1 MNQKNSVSLH
11 QIMCAH
17 VRMYLLIV
25 QKKKKNFYSEMDIDK
40 NKRIGLTDEQVK
52 QSREQHGKN
61 VLTPPQRTSLWKLY
75 LDKYRDPIIQI
86 LLVAAFVSLILAF
99 IEKNFMETIGIFVAV
114 FLATTVGFYF
124 ERDAA
129 KKFNLLTAL
138 SEEQPVKVRRNGKV
152 MEIPRHDVV
161 VGDVVL
167 VEVGDEVPA
176 DGELIVCNDLQMN
189 ESTLTGEPVTE
200 KSLEG
205 GGDGAYPR
213 NVILRSTMVM
223 NGRGEF
229 VVTAVGDAT
238 EIGKVAKKSTEQTSV
253 ETPLHMQLDKLAK
266 MISKVGSVVSV
277 AAFFIFLIHDILTNP
292 AWGGKDY
299 FYMAEI
305 VLKYFMMA
313 VTLIV
318 MAVPEGLPMAITLS
332 LALNMRRMLKS
343 NNLVRKLHACET
355 MGAVTVICTD
365 KTGTLTQNKM
375 QVSALELKQ
384 GDGALL
390 DTAIALNSTAELNDG
405 KPIGNPTES
414 ALLLW
419 LDAQGKDY
427 EELRKQVNVLKQLPF
442 STERKMM
449 ATLAE
454 VDGETYLF
462 VKGAPEIVMKKC
474 IIEDRMLKQTA
485 EELDEW
491 QHKAM
496 RTLAFAYKKIET
508 SIMRTSRT
516 STAEVVALLDANNL
530 QLQAI
535 AAIAD
540 PIRPDVPAAVQE
552 CRHAGIEVK
561 VVTGDTAATALEIGK
576 QIGVFEDEPENIG
589 ADGSLTSLDQQMIT
603 GEQWEALSDEEAYE
617 RAKDIRVMSR
627 ARPTDKQRLVAMLQK
642 RGEVVAVTGDGTN
655 DAPAL
660 HYAHVGLSLG
670 SGTSVAKEASDMTLL
685 DDSFKSIANAVMW
698 GRSLYRNLQRFLF
711 FQLVVNVAALLLV
724 LGGSV
729 IGTEMPLTVTQILWV
744 NLIMDTFAALA
755 LASLPPSHEVMKD
768 KPRKAS
774 DFIINKSIGFGILFC
789 GIVFFLV
796 MFALLVYCERR
807 GKGGVDVHELT
818 MFFTTFVMIQFWNL
832 FNAKALMSHHTAF
845 RHFLKD
851 KGMILVL
858 VLVLVG
864 QWIIVTFGGEMFRTT
879 PLSLHEW
886 LLIVGSTSVVL
897 WVGELWRG
905 FKRMIAKR
913 R

>member
-1 MNQKNSVSLH
+1 
-11 QIMCAH
+11 
-17 VRMYLLIV
+17 
-25 QKKKKNFYSEMDIDK
+25 MDIDK

-176 DGELIVCNDLQMN
+176 DGELILCNDLQIN
-189 ESTLTGEPVTE
+189 ESALTGEPIAE

-384 GDGALL
+384 GDEALL

-474 IIEDRMLKQTA
+474 IIEDRMLRQSA

-496 RTLAFAYKKIET
+496 RTLVFAYKKIEA

-516 STAEVVALLDANNL
+516 STAEVVALLDANDL

-589 ADGSLTSLDQQMIT
+589 ADGSMTSLDQQMIT

-886 LLIVGSTSVVL
+886 LLIIGSTSVVL
-897 WVGELWRG
+897 WAGELWRA

>member
-1 MNQKNSVSLH
+1 MH
-11 QIMCAH
+11 QIY
-17 VRMYLLIV
+17 VRTRAYVLINRT
-25 QKKKKNFYSEMDIDK
+25 KEKYFYSEMDIDK

-176 DGELIVCNDLQMN
+176 DGELIVCNDLQIN

-213 NVILRSTMVM
+213 NVLLRSTMVM

-384 GDGALL
+384 GDEALL

-496 RTLAFAYKKIET
+496 RTLAFAYRKIET

-516 STAEVVALLDANNL
+516 STAEVVALLDANDL

-755 LASLPPSHEVMKD
+755 LASLPPSHEVMKE

-886 LLIVGSTSVVL
+886 LLIIGSTSVVL
-897 WVGELWRG
+897 WVGELWRA

>member
-1 MNQKNSVSLH
+1 
-11 QIMCAH
+11 
-17 VRMYLLIV
+17 
-25 QKKKKNFYSEMDIDK
+25 MDIDK

-52 QSREQHGKN
+52 QSRKQHGKN
-61 VLTPPQRTSLWKLY
+61 VLTPPQRISLWKLY

-176 DGELIVCNDLQMN
+176 DGELIVCNDLQIN

-384 GDGALL
+384 GDEALL

-474 IIEDRMLKQTA
+474 IIEDRMQKQTA

-589 ADGSLTSLDQQMIT
+589 ADGSMTSLDQQMIT

-886 LLIVGSTSVVL
+886 LLIIGSTSVVL

>member
-1 MNQKNSVSLH
+1 
-11 QIMCAH
+11 
-17 VRMYLLIV
+17 
-25 QKKKKNFYSEMDIDK
+25 MDIDK

-99 IEKNFMETIGIFVAV
+99 IEQNFMETIGIFVAV

-176 DGELIVCNDLQMN
+176 DGELIVCNDLQIN
-189 ESTLTGEPVTE
+189 ESALTGEPVAE

-384 GDGALL
+384 GDEALL

-474 IIEDRMLKQTA
+474 IIEDRMQRQSA

-496 RTLAFAYKKIET
+496 RTLAFAYKKIEA

-516 STAEVVALLDANNL
+516 STAEVVALLDANDL

-535 AAIAD
+535 AAITD

-755 LASLPPSHEVMKD
+755 LASLPPSHEVMKE

-851 KGMILVL
+851 RGMILVL

-886 LLIVGSTSVVL
+886 LLIIGSTSVVL
-897 WVGELWRG
+897 WVGELWRT

>member
-1 MNQKNSVSLH
+1 
-11 QIMCAH
+11 MCAH

-25 QKKKKNFYSEMDIDK
+25 QKKEKYFYSEMNIDK

-176 DGELIVCNDLQMN
+176 DGELIVCNDLQIN
-189 ESTLTGEPVTE
+189 ESALTGEPVTE

-213 NVILRSTMVM
+213 NIILRSTMVM

-375 QVSALELKQ
+375 QVSALELKL
-384 GDGALL
+384 GDEALL

-474 IIEDRMLKQTA
+474 IIEDRMQRQSV

-496 RTLAFAYKKIET
+496 RILAFAYKKIEA

-516 STAEVVALLDANNL
+516 STAEVVALLDANDL

-711 FQLVVNVAALLLV
+711 FQLVVNVVALLLV

-886 LLIVGSTSVVL
+886 LLIIGSTSVVL
-897 WVGELWRG
+897 WAGELWRT

>member
-1 MNQKNSVSLH
+1 
-11 QIMCAH
+11 MCAH

-25 QKKKKNFYSEMDIDK
+25 HKKEKYIYSEMDIDK

-176 DGELIVCNDLQMN
+176 DGELIVCNDLQIN

-213 NVILRSTMVM
+213 NIILRSTMVM

-375 QVSALELKQ
+375 QVSALELKL
-384 GDGALL
+384 GDEALL

-474 IIEDRMLKQTA
+474 IIEDRMQRQSVV
-485 EELDEW
+485 ELDEW

-496 RTLAFAYKKIET
+496 RTLAFAYKKIEA

-516 STAEVVALLDANNL
+516 STAEVVALLDANDL

-886 LLIVGSTSVVL
+886 LLIIGSTSVVL
-897 WVGELWRG
+897 WAGELWRT

>member
-1 MNQKNSVSLH
+1 
-11 QIMCAH
+11 
-17 VRMYLLIV
+17 
-25 QKKKKNFYSEMDIDK
+25 MDIDK

-176 DGELIVCNDLQMN
+176 DGELFVCNDLQIN
-189 ESTLTGEPVTE
+189 ESALTGEPVAE

-299 FYMAEI
+299 FYLAEI

-384 GDGALL
+384 GDEALL

-474 IIEDRMLKQTA
+474 IIEDRMLRQSA

-496 RTLAFAYKKIET
+496 RTLAFAYKKIEA

-516 STAEVVALLDANNL
+516 STAEVVALLDANDL

-886 LLIVGSTSVVL
+886 LLIIGSTSVVL
-897 WVGELWRG
+897 WAGELWRT

>member
-1 MNQKNSVSLH
+1 
-11 QIMCAH
+11 
-17 VRMYLLIV
+17 
-25 QKKKKNFYSEMDIDK
+25 MDIDK

-52 QSREQHGKN
+52 LSREQHGKN

-176 DGELIVCNDLQMN
+176 DGELILCNDLQIN
-189 ESTLTGEPVTE
+189 ESALTGEPVAE

-305 VLKYFMMA
+305 VLNYFMMA

-384 GDGALL
+384 GDEALL

-496 RTLAFAYKKIET
+496 RTLAFAYKKVEA
-508 SIMRTSRT
+508 SIMRTSRI
-516 STAEVVALLDANNL
+516 STAEVVALLDANDL

-589 ADGSLTSLDQQMIT
+589 ADGSMTSLDQQMIT

-755 LASLPPSHEVMKD
+755 LASLPPSHEVMND

-886 LLIVGSTSVVL
+886 LLIIGSTSVVL
-897 WVGELWRG
+897 WVGELWRA

>member
-1 MNQKNSVSLH
+1 
-11 QIMCAH
+11 MCAH

-25 QKKKKNFYSEMDIDK
+25 QKKEKYFYSEMDIDK

-176 DGELIVCNDLQMN
+176 DGELIVCNDLQIN

-213 NVILRSTMVM
+213 NIILRSTMVM

-375 QVSALELKQ
+375 QVSALELKL
-384 GDGALL
+384 GDEALL

-474 IIEDRMLKQTA
+474 IIEDRMQRQSV

-496 RTLAFAYKKIET
+496 RTLAFAYKKIEA

-516 STAEVVALLDANNL
+516 STAEVVALLDANDL

-886 LLIVGSTSVVL
+886 LLIIGSTSVVL
-897 WVGELWRG
+897 WAGELWRT

>member
-1 MNQKNSVSLH
+1 MN
-11 QIMCAH
+11 
-17 VRMYLLIV
+17 
-25 QKKKKNFYSEMDIDK
+25 IDK

-176 DGELIVCNDLQMN
+176 DGELIVCNDLQIN

-384 GDGALL
+384 GDEALL

-474 IIEDRMLKQTA
+474 IIEDRMQRQSV

-496 RTLAFAYKKIET
+496 RTLAFAYKKIEA

-516 STAEVVALLDANNL
+516 STAEVVALLDANDL

-711 FQLVVNVAALLLV
+711 FQLVVNVVALPLV

-886 LLIVGSTSVVL
+886 LLIIGSTSVVL
-897 WVGELWRG
+897 WAGELWRT

>member
-1 MNQKNSVSLH
+1 
-11 QIMCAH
+11 
-17 VRMYLLIV
+17 
-25 QKKKKNFYSEMDIDK
+25 MDIDK

-176 DGELIVCNDLQMN
+176 DGELIVCNDLQIN
-189 ESTLTGEPVTE
+189 ESALTGEPVAE

-384 GDGALL
+384 GDEALL

-474 IIEDRMLKQTA
+474 IIEDRMQRQTA

-496 RTLAFAYKKIET
+496 RTLAFAYKKIEP

-516 STAEVVALLDANNL
+516 STAEVVALLDANDL

-886 LLIVGSTSVVL
+886 LLIIGSTSVVL
-897 WVGELWRG
+897 WAGELWRT

>member
-11 QIMCAH
+11 QNY
-17 VRMYLLIV
+17 VRTRAYVLINRT
-25 QKKKKNFYSEMDIDK
+25 KEKYFYSEMDIDK

-86 LLVAAFVSLILAF
+86 LLVAAFISLILAF
-99 IEKNFMETIGIFVAV
+99 IEKNYMETIGIFVAV

-176 DGELIVCNDLQMN
+176 DGELIVCNDLQIN

-205 GGDGAYPR
+205 GGDGAYLR
-213 NVILRSTMVM
+213 NIILRSTMVM

-384 GDGALL
+384 GDEALL

-474 IIEDRMLKQTA
+474 IIEDRMLRQSA

-516 STAEVVALLDANNL
+516 STAEVVALLDANDL

-886 LLIVGSTSVVL
+886 LLIIGSTSVVL
-897 WVGELWRG
+897 WVGELWRA
-905 FKRMIAKR
+905 FKRMMAKR

>member
-1 MNQKNSVSLH
+1 VRTRAYILMNRTKEK
-11 QIMCAH
+11 
-17 VRMYLLIV
+17 Y
-25 QKKKKNFYSEMDIDK
+25 FYSEMDIDK

-176 DGELIVCNDLQMN
+176 DGELIVCNDLQIN

-384 GDGALL
+384 GDEALL

-474 IIEDRMLKQTA
+474 IIEDRMQRQSA

-516 STAEVVALLDANNL
+516 STAEVVALLDANDL

-589 ADGSLTSLDQQMIT
+589 ADGSMTSLDQQMIT

-886 LLIVGSTSVVL
+886 LLIIGSTSVVL
-897 WVGELWRG
+897 WVGELWRA

>member
-1 MNQKNSVSLH
+1 
-11 QIMCAH
+11 
-17 VRMYLLIV
+17 
-25 QKKKKNFYSEMDIDK
+25 MDIDK

-176 DGELIVCNDLQMN
+176 DGELIVCNDLQIN

-474 IIEDRMLKQTA
+474 IIEDRMQRQSA

-496 RTLAFAYKKIET
+496 RTLAFAYKKIEA

-516 STAEVVALLDANNL
+516 STAEVVALLDANDL

-589 ADGSLTSLDQQMIT
+589 ADGSMTSLDQQMIT

>member
-1 MNQKNSVSLH
+1 
-11 QIMCAH
+11 MC
-17 VRMYLLIV
+17 VRMRMCMSNY
-25 QKKKKNFYSEMDIDK
+25 KKKNFYLEMDIDK
-40 NKRIGLTDEQVK
+40 NKRFGLSDEQVK
-52 QSREQHGKN
+52 QSREQHGRN

-176 DGELIVCNDLQMN
+176 DGELILCNDLQIN

-223 NGRGEF
+223 NGRGEY

-305 VLKYFMMA
+305 VLNYFMMA

-375 QVSALELKQ
+375 QVNALELKQ
-384 GDGALL
+384 GDEALL

-427 EELRKQVNVLKQLPF
+427 VELRKQVKVLKQLPF

-454 VDGETYLF
+454 VDGAQYLF

-474 IIEDRMLKQTA
+474 VIEDRMLRQTS

-496 RTLAFAYKKIET
+496 RTLAFAYKKVET
-508 SIMRTSRT
+508 SIMRT
-516 STAEVVALLDANNL
+516 STAEVVALLDADDL
-530 QLQAI
+530 LLQAI

-561 VVTGDTAATALEIGK
+561 VVTGDTAATAMEIGK

-603 GEQWEALSDEEAYE
+603 GEEWEALSDDEAYE

-755 LASLPPSHEVMKD
+755 LASLPPSHEVMNE

-832 FNAKALMSHHTAF
+832 FNAKALMSHRTAF

-886 LLIVGSTSVVL
+886 LLIIGSTSVVL
-897 WVGELWRG
+897 WAGELWRA

>member
-1 MNQKNSVSLH
+1 
-11 QIMCAH
+11 
-17 VRMYLLIV
+17 
-25 QKKKKNFYSEMDIDK
+25 MDIDK
-40 NKRIGLTDEQVK
+40 KRRIGLTDEQVK

-176 DGELIVCNDLQMN
+176 DGELIVCNDLQIN
-189 ESTLTGEPVTE
+189 ESALTGEPVAE

-384 GDGALL
+384 GDEVLL

-474 IIEDRMLKQTA
+474 IIEDRMLRQSA

-496 RTLAFAYKKIET
+496 RTLAFAYKKIEA

-516 STAEVVALLDANNL
+516 STAEVVALLDANDL

-886 LLIVGSTSVVL
+886 LLIIGSTSVVL
-897 WVGELWRG
+897 WAGELWRT

>member
-1 MNQKNSVSLH
+1 
-11 QIMCAH
+11 
-17 VRMYLLIV
+17 
-25 QKKKKNFYSEMDIDK
+25 MDIDK

-52 QSREQHGKN
+52 QSREQHGRN

-86 LLVAAFVSLILAF
+86 LLVAAFISLILAF

-176 DGELIVCNDLQMN
+176 DGELILCNDLQIN

-223 NGRGEF
+223 NGRGEY

-305 VLKYFMMA
+305 VLNYFMMA

-384 GDGALL
+384 GDEALL

-427 EELRKQVNVLKQLPF
+427 VELRKQVKVLKQLPF

-454 VDGETYLF
+454 VDGAQYLF

-474 IIEDRMLKQTA
+474 VIEDRMLRQTA

-496 RTLAFAYKKIET
+496 RTLAFAYKKVET
-508 SIMRTSRT
+508 SIMRT
-516 STAEVVALLDANNL
+516 STAEVVALLDADDL
-530 QLQAI
+530 LLQAI

-561 VVTGDTAATALEIGK
+561 VVTGDTAATAMEIGK

-603 GEQWEALSDEEAYE
+603 GEEWEALSDDEAYE

-627 ARPTDKQRLVAMLQK
+627 ARPTDKQRLVAMLQM

-755 LASLPPSHEVMKD
+755 LASLPPSHEVMNE

-851 KGMILVL
+851 RGMILVL

-886 LLIVGSTSVVL
+886 LLIIGSTSVVL
-897 WVGELWRG
+897 WAGELWRA

>member
-1 MNQKNSVSLH
+1 
-11 QIMCAH
+11 
-17 VRMYLLIV
+17 
-25 QKKKKNFYSEMDIDK
+25 MDIDK

-161 VGDVVL
+161 VGDIVL

-176 DGELIVCNDLQMN
+176 DGELIVCNDLQIN
-189 ESTLTGEPVTE
+189 ESALTGEPVAE

-384 GDGALL
+384 GDEALL

-474 IIEDRMLKQTA
+474 IIEDRMQRQSA

-496 RTLAFAYKKIET
+496 RTLAFAYKKVEA

-516 STAEVVALLDANNL
+516 STAEVVALLDANDL

-685 DDSFKSIANAVMW
+685 DDTFKSIANAVMW

-755 LASLPPSHEVMKD
+755 LASLPPSHEVMKE

-807 GKGGVDVHELT
+807 AKGGVDVHELT

-886 LLIVGSTSVVL
+886 LLIIGSTSVVL
-897 WVGELWRG
+897 WVGELWRA

>member
-1 MNQKNSVSLH
+1 
-11 QIMCAH
+11 
-17 VRMYLLIV
+17 
-25 QKKKKNFYSEMDIDK
+25 MDIDK

-52 QSREQHGKN
+52 LSREQHGKN

-176 DGELIVCNDLQMN
+176 DGELILCNDLQIN
-189 ESTLTGEPVTE
+189 ESALTGEPVAE

-305 VLKYFMMA
+305 VLNYFMMA

-384 GDGALL
+384 GDEALL

-496 RTLAFAYKKIET
+496 RTLAFAYKKVEA

-516 STAEVVALLDANNL
+516 STAEVVALLDANDL

-589 ADGSLTSLDQQMIT
+589 ADGSMTSLDQQMIT

-755 LASLPPSHEVMKD
+755 LASLPPSHEVMND

-774 DFIINKSIGFGILFC
+774 DFIINKSVGFGILFC

-851 KGMILVL
+851 RGMMLVL
-858 VLVLVG
+858 VLVLIG

-886 LLIVGSTSVVL
+886 LLIIGSTSVVL
-897 WVGELWRG
+897 WTGELWRA

>member
-1 MNQKNSVSLH
+1 
-11 QIMCAH
+11 
-17 VRMYLLIV
+17 
-25 QKKKKNFYSEMDIDK
+25 MDIDK

-176 DGELIVCNDLQMN
+176 DGELIVCNDLQIN
-189 ESTLTGEPVTE
+189 ESALTGEPVAE

-292 AWGGKDY
+292 VWGGKDY

-384 GDGALL
+384 GDEALL

-474 IIEDRMLKQTA
+474 IIEDRMQRQSA

-496 RTLAFAYKKIET
+496 RTLAFAYKKIEA

-516 STAEVVALLDANNL
+516 STAEVVALLDANDL

-851 KGMILVL
+851 RGMMLVL

-886 LLIVGSTSVVL
+886 LLIIGSTSVVL
-897 WVGELWRG
+897 WAGELWRT

>member
-1 MNQKNSVSLH
+1 
-11 QIMCAH
+11 
-17 VRMYLLIV
+17 
-25 QKKKKNFYSEMDIDK
+25 MDIDK

-52 QSREQHGKN
+52 QSREQHGRN

-86 LLVAAFVSLILAF
+86 LLVAAFISLILAF
-99 IEKNFMETIGIFVAV
+99 IEKNYMETIGIFVAV

-176 DGELIVCNDLQMN
+176 DGELIVCNDLQIN

-305 VLKYFMMA
+305 VLNYFMMA

-384 GDGALL
+384 GDEALL

-427 EELRKQVNVLKQLPF
+427 VELRKQVKVLKQLPF

-454 VDGETYLF
+454 VDGAQYLF

-474 IIEDRMLKQTA
+474 VIEDRMLRQTS

-496 RTLAFAYKKIET
+496 RTLAFAYKKLET

-516 STAEVVALLDANNL
+516 STAEVVALLDANDL

-561 VVTGDTAATALEIGK
+561 VVTGDTAATAMEIGK

-589 ADGSLTSLDQQMIT
+589 ADGSLTSLDQQMVT
-603 GEQWEALSDEEAYE
+603 GEEWEALSDEEAYE

-755 LASLPPSHEVMKD
+755 LASLPPSHEVMNE

-886 LLIVGSTSVVL
+886 LLIIGSTSVVL
-897 WVGELWRG
+897 WAGELWRA

>member
-1 MNQKNSVSLH
+1 MH
-11 QIMCAH
+11 QDY
-17 VRMYLLIV
+17 VRTRAYVLINRT
-25 QKKKKNFYSEMDIDK
+25 KKKKYFYSEMDIDK

-176 DGELIVCNDLQMN
+176 DGELIVCNDLQIN
-189 ESTLTGEPVTE
+189 ESALTGEPVAE

-292 AWGGKDY
+292 VWGGKDY

-384 GDGALL
+384 GDEALL

-474 IIEDRMLKQTA
+474 IIEDRMLRQSA

-496 RTLAFAYKKIET
+496 RTLAFAYKKIEA

-516 STAEVVALLDANNL
+516 STAEVVALLDANDL

-627 ARPTDKQRLVAMLQK
+627 ARPTDKQRLVTMLQK

-886 LLIVGSTSVVL
+886 LLIIGSTSVVL
-897 WVGELWRG
+897 WAGELWRT

>member
-1 MNQKNSVSLH
+1 MN
-11 QIMCAH
+11 
-17 VRMYLLIV
+17 
-25 QKKKKNFYSEMDIDK
+25 IDK

-176 DGELIVCNDLQMN
+176 DGELIVCNDLQIN

-213 NVILRSTMVM
+213 NIILRSTMVM

-375 QVSALELKQ
+375 QVSALELKL
-384 GDGALL
+384 GDEALL

-419 LDAQGKDY
+419 LDAQDKDY

-474 IIEDRMLKQTA
+474 IIEDRMQRQSV

-496 RTLAFAYKKIET
+496 RTLAFAYKKIEA

-516 STAEVVALLDANNL
+516 STAEVVALLDANDL

-711 FQLVVNVAALLLV
+711 FQLVVNVVALLLV

-886 LLIVGSTSVVL
+886 LLIIGSTSVVL
-897 WVGELWRG
+897 WAGELWRT

>member
-1 MNQKNSVSLH
+1 
-11 QIMCAH
+11 
-17 VRMYLLIV
+17 
-25 QKKKKNFYSEMDIDK
+25 MDIDK

-52 QSREQHGKN
+52 QSRDQHGKN

-176 DGELIVCNDLQMN
+176 DGELIVCNDLQIN
-189 ESTLTGEPVTE
+189 ESALTGEPVAE

-384 GDGALL
+384 GDEALL

-474 IIEDRMLKQTA
+474 IIEDRMLRQSA

-496 RTLAFAYKKIET
+496 RTLAFAYKKIEA

-516 STAEVVALLDANNL
+516 STAEVVALLDANDL

-886 LLIVGSTSVVL
+886 LLIICSTSVVL
-897 WVGELWRG
+897 WAGELWRA

>member
-1 MNQKNSVSLH
+1 
-11 QIMCAH
+11 MCAH

-25 QKKKKNFYSEMDIDK
+25 HKKEKYIYSEMDIDK

-176 DGELIVCNDLQMN
+176 DGELIVCNDLQIN

-213 NVILRSTMVM
+213 NIILRSTMVM

-375 QVSALELKQ
+375 QVSALELKL
-384 GDGALL
+384 GDEALL

-454 VDGETYLF
+454 VDDETYLF

-474 IIEDRMLKQTA
+474 IIEDRMQRQSV

-496 RTLAFAYKKIET
+496 RTLAFAYKKIEA

-516 STAEVVALLDANNL
+516 STAEVVALLDANDL

-711 FQLVVNVAALLLV
+711 FQLVVNVVALLLV

-886 LLIVGSTSVVL
+886 LLIIGSTSVVL
-897 WVGELWRG
+897 WAGELWRT

>member
-1 MNQKNSVSLH
+1 
-11 QIMCAH
+11 
-17 VRMYLLIV
+17 
-25 QKKKKNFYSEMDIDK
+25 MDIDK

-176 DGELIVCNDLQMN
+176 DGELILCNDLQIN

-384 GDGALL
+384 GDEALL

-474 IIEDRMLKQTA
+474 IIEDRMLRQSA

-496 RTLAFAYKKIET
+496 RTLAFAYKKVET

-516 STAEVVALLDANNL
+516 STAEVVALLDADDL

-886 LLIVGSTSVVL
+886 LLIIGSTSVVL

>member
-1 MNQKNSVSLH
+1 
-11 QIMCAH
+11 
-17 VRMYLLIV
+17 
-25 QKKKKNFYSEMDIDK
+25 MDIDK

-176 DGELIVCNDLQMN
+176 DGELIVCNDLQIN
-189 ESTLTGEPVTE
+189 ESALTGEPVAE

-277 AAFFIFLIHDILTNP
+277 TAFFIFLIHDILTNP

-384 GDGALL
+384 GDETLL

-474 IIEDRMLKQTA
+474 IIEDRMQRQSA

-496 RTLAFAYKKIET
+496 RTLAFAYKKIEA

-516 STAEVVALLDANNL
+516 STAEVVALLDANDL

-552 CRHAGIEVK
+552 CCHAGIEVK

-886 LLIVGSTSVVL
+886 LLIIGSTSVVL
-897 WVGELWRG
+897 WAGELWRTI
-905 FKRMIAKR
+905 KRMIAKR

>member
-1 MNQKNSVSLH
+1 
-11 QIMCAH
+11 
-17 VRMYLLIV
+17 
-25 QKKKKNFYSEMDIDK
+25 MDIDK

-52 QSREQHGKN
+52 QSRKQHGKN

-129 KKFNLLTAL
+129 KKFNVLTAL

-176 DGELIVCNDLQMN
+176 DGELIVCNDLQIN

-384 GDGALL
+384 GDEALL

-496 RTLAFAYKKIET
+496 RTLAFAHKKVEP

-516 STAEVVALLDANNL
+516 STAEVVALLDANDL

>member
-1 MNQKNSVSLH
+1 
-11 QIMCAH
+11 
-17 VRMYLLIV
+17 
-25 QKKKKNFYSEMDIDK
+25 MDIDK

-213 NVILRSTMVM
+213 NIILRSTMVM

-384 GDGALL
+384 GDEALL

-474 IIEDRMLKQTA
+474 IIEDRMLRQSA

-496 RTLAFAYKKIET
+496 RTLAFAYKKVET

-516 STAEVVALLDANNL
+516 STAEVVALLDANDL

-589 ADGSLTSLDQQMIT
+589 ADGSMTSLDQQMIT

-886 LLIVGSTSVVL
+886 LLIIGSTSVVL

>member
-1 MNQKNSVSLH
+1 
-11 QIMCAH
+11 MCAH

-25 QKKKKNFYSEMDIDK
+25 QKKEKYFYSEMNIDK

-176 DGELIVCNDLQMN
+176 DGELIVCNDLQIN
-189 ESTLTGEPVTE
+189 ESALTGEPVAE

-213 NVILRSTMVM
+213 NIILRSTMVM

-355 MGAVTVICTD
+355 MGAVTMICTD

-384 GDGALL
+384 GDEALL

-474 IIEDRMLKQTA
+474 IIEDRMQRQSV

-496 RTLAFAYKKIET
+496 RTLAFAYKKIEA

-516 STAEVVALLDANNL
+516 STAEVVALLDANDL

-886 LLIVGSTSVVL
+886 LLIIGSTSVVL
-897 WVGELWRG
+897 WAGELWRT

>member
-1 MNQKNSVSLH
+1 
-11 QIMCAH
+11 MCAH

-25 QKKKKNFYSEMDIDK
+25 HKKEKYIYSEMDIDK

-52 QSREQHGKN
+52 ESREQHGKN

-189 ESTLTGEPVTE
+189 ESALTGEPVTE

-305 VLKYFMMA
+305 VLNYFMMA

-384 GDGALL
+384 GDEALL

-474 IIEDRMLKQTA
+474 IIEDRMIRQTA

-496 RTLAFAYKKIET
+496 RTLAFAYKKVET

-516 STAEVVALLDANNL
+516 STAEVVALLDANDL

-589 ADGSLTSLDQQMIT
+589 ADGSMTSLDQQMIT

-755 LASLPPSHEVMKD
+755 LASLPPSHEVMKE

-886 LLIVGSTSVVL
+886 LLIIGSTSVVL
-897 WVGELWRG
+897 WAGELWRA

>member
-1 MNQKNSVSLH
+1 
-11 QIMCAH
+11 MCAH
-17 VRMYLLIV
+17 VRMYILIV
-25 QKKKKNFYSEMDIDK
+25 HKKEKYIYSEMDIDK

-176 DGELIVCNDLQMN
+176 DGELIVCNDLQIN
-189 ESTLTGEPVTE
+189 ESALTGEPVAE

-305 VLKYFMMA
+305 VLNYFMMA

-384 GDGALL
+384 GDEALL

-496 RTLAFAYKKIET
+496 RTLAFAYKKVET

-516 STAEVVALLDANNL
+516 STAEVVALLYANDL

-589 ADGSLTSLDQQMIT
+589 ADGSMTSLDQQMIT
-603 GEQWEALSDEEAYE
+603 GEQWEALSDEEAYG

-642 RGEVVAVTGDGTN
+642 RGDVVAVTGDGTN

-755 LASLPPSHEVMKD
+755 LASLPPSHEVMND

-886 LLIVGSTSVVL
+886 LLIIGSTSVVL
-897 WVGELWRG
+897 WAGELWRA

>member
-1 MNQKNSVSLH
+1 
-11 QIMCAH
+11 MC
-17 VRMYLLIV
+17 VRMRMCMSNY
-25 QKKKKNFYSEMDIDK
+25 KKKNFYLEMDIDK
-40 NKRIGLTDEQVK
+40 NKRFGLSDEQVK
-52 QSREQHGKN
+52 QSREQHGRN

-176 DGELIVCNDLQMN
+176 DGELVVCNDLQIN

-305 VLKYFMMA
+305 VLNYFMMA

-384 GDGALL
+384 GDEALL

-474 IIEDRMLKQTA
+474 IIEDRMLRQSA

-496 RTLAFAYKKIET
+496 RTLAFAYKKVEA

-516 STAEVVALLDANNL
+516 STAEVVALLDANDL

-589 ADGSLTSLDQQMIT
+589 ADGSMTSLDQQMIT

-755 LASLPPSHEVMKD
+755 LASLPPSHEVMKE

-851 KGMILVL
+851 RGMILVL

-886 LLIVGSTSVVL
+886 LLIIGSTSVVL
-897 WVGELWRG
+897 WAGELWRA

>member
-1 MNQKNSVSLH
+1 
-11 QIMCAH
+11 
-17 VRMYLLIV
+17 
-25 QKKKKNFYSEMDIDK
+25 MDIDK

-176 DGELIVCNDLQMN
+176 DGELIVCNDLQIN
-189 ESTLTGEPVTE
+189 ESALTGEPVAE

-299 FYMAEI
+299 FYLAEI

-384 GDGALL
+384 GDEALL

-474 IIEDRMLKQTA
+474 IIEDRMQRQSV

-496 RTLAFAYKKIET
+496 RTLAFAYKKIEA

-516 STAEVVALLDANNL
+516 STAEVVALLDANDL

-886 LLIVGSTSVVL
+886 LLIIGSTSVVL
-897 WVGELWRG
+897 WAGELWRT

>member
-1 MNQKNSVSLH
+1 
-11 QIMCAH
+11 
-17 VRMYLLIV
+17 
-25 QKKKKNFYSEMDIDK
+25 MDIDK

-266 MISKVGSVVSV
+266 MISKVGSVISV

-384 GDGALL
+384 GDETLL

-419 LDAQGKDY
+419 IDAQGKNY

-516 STAEVVALLDANNL
+516 STAEVVALLDANDL

-589 ADGSLTSLDQQMIT
+589 ADGSMTSLDQQMIT

-755 LASLPPSHEVMKD
+755 LASLPPSHEVMKE

-774 DFIINKSIGFGILFC
+774 DFIINKSVGFGILFC
-789 GIVFFLV
+789 GIGFFLV

-886 LLIVGSTSVVL
+886 LLIIGSTSVVL

>member
-1 MNQKNSVSLH
+1 
-11 QIMCAH
+11 
-17 VRMYLLIV
+17 
-25 QKKKKNFYSEMDIDK
+25 MDIDK
-40 NKRIGLTDEQVK
+40 NKRFGLTDEQVK
-52 QSREQHGKN
+52 QSREQYGRN
-61 VLTPPQRTSLWKLY
+61 VLTPPPRTSLWKLY

-99 IEKNFMETIGIFVAV
+99 IEHNFMETIGIFVAV

-129 KKFNLLTAL
+129 KKFNVLTAL
-138 SEEQPVKVRRNGKV
+138 SEEQPVKVRRGGKV
-152 MEIPRHDVV
+152 MQIPRHDIV
-161 VGDVVL
+161 VGDVAL
-167 VEVGDEVPA
+167 IEVGDEVPA
-176 DGELIVCNDLQMN
+176 DGELLVSTDLQIN
-189 ESTLTGEPVTE
+189 ESTLTGEPITE
-200 KSLEG
+200 KNTEG

-238 EIGKVAKKSTEQTSV
+238 EIGKVAQKSTEQTSV
-253 ETPLHMQLDKLAK
+253 KTPLYVQLDKLAS

-277 AAFFIFLIHDILTNP
+277 AAFVIFLVHDILTNP

-305 VLKYFMMA
+305 VLDYFMMA

-365 KTGTLTQNKM
+365 KTGTLTQNQM
-375 QVSALELKQ
+375 QVDELLPKDDNQ
-384 GDGALL
+384 HLL
-390 DTAIALNSTAELNDG
+390 DVAIAINSTAELDED
-405 KPIGNPTES
+405 KAIGNPTES

-419 LDAQGKDY
+419 LKSQDKDY
-427 EELRKQVNVLKQLPF
+427 RELRHQAKVLKQQPF
-442 STERKMM
+442 STEKKYM
-449 ATLAE
+449 ATIAE
-454 VDGETYLF
+454 VDGEKNLL
-462 VKGAPEIVMKKC
+462 VKGAPEIVLDLCEM
-474 IIEDRMLKQTA
+474 EERYRNQALR
-485 EELDEW
+485 ELDEW

-496 RTLAFAYKKIET
+496 RTLAFAYRRIDRGEAASEKSVPTIGQ
-508 SIMRTSRT
+508 
-516 STAEVVALLDANNL
+516 LLSAKDFT
-530 QLQAI
+530 LQALV
-535 AAIAD
+535 AITD
-540 PIRPDVPAAVQE
+540 PIRKDVPAAVKE

-561 VVTGDTAATALEIGK
+561 VVTGDTAATAMEIGK
-576 QIGVFEDEPENIG
+576 QIGVFEDEAENIG
-589 ADGSLTSLDQQMIT
+589 ADGDMTSLDQQMIT
-603 GEQWEALSDEEAYE
+603 GEQWEALSDEEAYK

-642 RGEVVAVTGDGTN
+642 HGEVVAVTGDGTN

-724 LGGSV
+724 LGGSI

-755 LASLPPSHEVMKD
+755 LASLPPSHEVMND
-768 KPRKAS
+768 KPRKAT
-774 DFIINKSIGFGILFC
+774 DFIINKGMAFGILFC
-789 GIVFFLV
+789 GIAFFIV
-796 MFALLVYCERR
+796 MFAMLIYCERR

-818 MFFTTFVMIQFWNL
+818 VFFTTFVMIQFWNL
-832 FNAKALMSHHTAF
+832 FNAKSLGSNRTAF

-858 VLVLVG
+858 ALVLVG
-864 QWIIVTFGGEMFRTT
+864 QWLIVTFGGEMFRTV
-879 PLSLHEW
+879 PLSFTEW
-886 LLIVGSTSVVL
+886 LVIIGATSIIL
-897 WVGELWRG
+897 WVGEIWRA
-905 FKRMIAKR
+905 FKRLLAKR
-913 R
+913 KN

>member
-1 MNQKNSVSLH
+1 MRTRAYV
-11 QIMCAH
+11 
-17 VRMYLLIV
+17 LINRT
-25 QKKKKNFYSEMDIDK
+25 KEKYFYSEMDIDK

-189 ESTLTGEPVTE
+189 ESALTGEPVAE

-384 GDGALL
+384 GDEALL

-474 IIEDRMLKQTA
+474 IIEDRMQRQSA

-496 RTLAFAYKKIET
+496 RTLAFAYKKIEA

-516 STAEVVALLDANNL
+516 STAEVVALLDANDL

-886 LLIVGSTSVVL
+886 LLIIGSTSVVL

>member
-1 MNQKNSVSLH
+1 MN
-11 QIMCAH
+11 
-17 VRMYLLIV
+17 
-25 QKKKKNFYSEMDIDK
+25 IDK

-176 DGELIVCNDLQMN
+176 DGELIVCNDLQIN
-189 ESTLTGEPVTE
+189 ESALTGEPVAE

-375 QVSALELKQ
+375 QVSTLELKQ
-384 GDGALL
+384 GDEALL

-474 IIEDRMLKQTA
+474 IIEDRMQRQSA

-561 VVTGDTAATALEIGK
+561 VVTGDTAATAMEIGK

-589 ADGSLTSLDQQMIT
+589 ADGSMTSLDQQMIT

-755 LASLPPSHEVMKD
+755 LASLPPSHEVMKE

>member
-1 MNQKNSVSLH
+1 
-11 QIMCAH
+11 
-17 VRMYLLIV
+17 
-25 QKKKKNFYSEMDIDK
+25 MDIDK

-176 DGELIVCNDLQMN
+176 DGELIVCNDLQIN
-189 ESTLTGEPVTE
+189 ESALTGEPVAE

-474 IIEDRMLKQTA
+474 IIEDRMQRQSA

-496 RTLAFAYKKIET
+496 RTLAFAYKKVEA

-516 STAEVVALLDANNL
+516 STAEVVALLDANDL

-603 GEQWEALSDEEAYE
+603 GEQWETLSDEEAYE

-627 ARPTDKQRLVAMLQK
+627 ARPIDKQRLVAMLQK

-886 LLIVGSTSVVL
+886 LLIIGSTSVVL
-897 WVGELWRG
+897 WVGELWRT

>member
-1 MNQKNSVSLH
+1 
-11 QIMCAH
+11 MCAH

-25 QKKKKNFYSEMDIDK
+25 HKKEKYIYSEMDIDK

-176 DGELIVCNDLQMN
+176 DGELIVCNDLQIN

-375 QVSALELKQ
+375 QVSALGLKQ
-384 GDGALL
+384 GDETLL

-474 IIEDRMLKQTA
+474 IIEDRMQRQSA

-496 RTLAFAYKKIET
+496 RTLAFAYKKIEA

-516 STAEVVALLDANNL
+516 STAEVVALLDANDL

-711 FQLVVNVAALLLV
+711 FQLVVNVVALLLV

-886 LLIVGSTSVVL
+886 LLIIGSTSVVL
-897 WVGELWRG
+897 WAGELWRT